1 MIWRIAILALASV
14 VEPALAGSISF
25 SFNLNG
31 AAVGTPTAS
40 GISYSFFG
48 NPITGTLAP
57 FGNCTANL
65 ADPKAFTF
73 TLANGITLTSTAV
86 SQPSEPPQFYNFT
99 GTITGGTGIF
109 ANATGAYQMIVTGT
123 KGTSTA
129 IPFTV
134 TGSGTVDA
142 PDAPGGAS
150 LLPLSLVFQ
159 SNGNTVS
166 HPQVLVLNN
175 QGLTALTFSTST
187 TVLSGPNW
195 LSASANSTSVGAASS
210 SSIVATANPNG
221 LKTGVY
227 KADLHVDYG
236 AVDLLIPARFIVGN
250 GGGALQTSLTGLNFS
265 ALLDGPAPAAETFQ
279 VNNVG
284 IGNLSGLT
292 AATSVTGSVPN
303 WLQATI
309 APGFANQNQAQVTVT
324 ANPGS
329 LLVGTYYG
337 QIAFTM
343 PNTINSPQTLTV
355 QMVVGQGPTPT
366 FQPADVSFTV
376 PSDPD
381 NGTFGPI
388 PPAVNMAVTNPRS
401 VALNFTITP
410 DTPQWGAP
418 PSWFQITPTSGTI
431 PPGGTTQ
438 IVVALNPANVSTIEI
453 NNAYAVVNVNFPLLN
468 YTYTLWT
475 QAVVTGTSNQPPIPP
490 WGSNVPGYGTGSFHS
505 GDLRPQASTASCT
518 PAFLGGFITSI
529 PPEFQATVG
538 QPMPLEAQLYDNCGN
553 GLNDGSVM
561 ATLASG
567 ESPVVLNPLGG
578 GQWSATWTPRKS
590 GSYNGIT
597 LQGASQDGIF
607 GSLIWP
613 GSVADSTATP
623 IIDSG
628 GVVDAASGSAVI
640 APGDFISIYG
650 ANMAG
655 GTTVASGAP
664 FPASLGSTQV
674 FLGGEPLPLYFTA
687 TGQIDAIVPYDIA
700 VNGAQQV
707 VVQAGNALSQ
717 PEPVTVASAAPAV
730 FTQNQSGSGPGAI
743 QGLKPG
749 GAPIL
754 NTSANPSAAG
764 DALIIYCTG
773 LGTVHPPVPAG
784 VAAPTNAL
792 SYTDETVTVT
802 VGGQNAQVLFAGLA
816 PGYVGLYQVNAIL
829 PAGIPASD
837 SVPVVLTAGGLSS
850 APVTVSIR

>member
-25 SFNLNG
+25 SFNLTG

-48 NPITGTLAP
+48 NPITGNIAP

-73 TLANGITLTSTAV
+73 TLANRITLTSTAV
-86 SQPSEPPQFYNFT
+86 SEPSEPPQFYNFT

-109 ANATGAYQMIVTGT
+109 ANATGPYQMIVTGT
-123 KGTSTA
+123 
-129 IPFTV
+129 
-134 TGSGTVDA
+134 
-142 PDAPGGAS
+142 
-150 LLPLSLVFQ
+150 
-159 SNGNTVS
+159 N
-166 HPQVLVLNN
+166 
-175 QGLTALTFSTST
+175 STST

-210 SSIVATANPNG
+210 SSIVATANPTG

-236 AVDLLIPARFIVGN
+236 SIDLLIPARFIVGN

-279 VNNVG
+279 VSNVG

-303 WLQATI
+303 WLQAAIT
-309 APGFANQNQAQVTVT
+309 PGFANQNQAQVTVT

-418 PSWFQITPTSGTI
+418 PSWFQITPTSGMI

-505 GDLRPQASTASCT
+505 GDLRPQASTASCI
-518 PAFLGGFITSI
+518 PAFLVESITSI
-529 PPEFQATVG
+529 LAEFQATVG

-553 GLNDGSVM
+553 SLNDGSVM

-607 GSLIWP
+607 GSLVWP

-628 GVVDAASGSAVI
+628 GVVDAANGSAVI

-650 ANMAG
+650 ANMA
-655 GTTVASGAP
+655 
-664 FPASLGSTQV
+664 
-674 FLGGEPLPLYFTA
+674 
-687 TGQIDAIVPYDIA
+687 
-700 VNGAQQV
+700 
-707 VVQAGNALSQ
+707 
-717 PEPVTVASAAPAV
+717 
-730 FTQNQSGSGPGAI
+730 
-743 QGLKPG
+743 
-749 GAPIL
+749 
-754 NTSANPSAAG
+754 
-764 DALIIYCTG
+764 
-773 LGTVHPPVPAG
+773 
-784 VAAPTNAL
+784 
-792 SYTDETVTVT
+792 
-802 VGGQNAQVLFAGLA
+802 
-816 PGYVGLYQVNAIL
+816 
-829 PAGIPASD
+829 
-837 SVPVVLTAGGLSS
+837 
-850 APVTVSIR
+850 